1 MKPLLP
7 FVLLAMIALPAGA
20 DMRIDLGHGHFLI
33 EADESVETLRIESR
47 NEPGKCQQDLVA
59 VAVGSERIDVRPSAT
74 GCNRDRNAVV
84 RINPAW
90 QNALDL
96 RASAG
101 QIDFAPSSVAHLAS
115 VSATVNTGDI
125 SGIPGVQRSWLTGAR
140 ARFERARPG
149 MNVAVHVSVGQIHFA
164 APDAP

>member
-1 MKPLLP
+1 
-7 FVLLAMIALPAGA
+7 
-20 DMRIDLGHGHFLI
+20 MRIDLGHGHFLI
-33 EADESVETLRIESR
+33 EADETVETLRIESR

-59 VAVGSERIDVRPSAT
+59 VAIGSERIDVRPAAT
-74 GCNRDRNAVV
+74 GCDRDRNAIV

-90 QNALDL
+90 QSVLDL

-101 QIDFAPSSVAHLAS
+101 QIDFAASSVAHIAS

-125 SGIPGVQRSWLTGAR
+125 SGIPAVQRSWLVGAR
-140 ARFERARPG
+140 AQFDSARPG
-149 MNVAVHVSVGQIHFA
+149 MHVAVHVSVGQIHFA